1 MLATGWTGGI
11 SSDEL
16 RHVSEDPFNRE
27 PGGLETERLPK
38 YHERPTTIHRRP
50 ALRQPRQ
57 CPWNSSRC
65 ELLREHGAE
74 LLIHLGDIGS
84 ESVLEELLGGPAR
97 VVFGNCDDERSLAQY
112 ASILGIPSEHPGG
125 ALELSTGRL
134 AYTHGHLPGFTKDL
148 IEQESPTT
156 LAHGHTHEIRDER
169 IGDLHIINPGALF
182 RARRYTVALLHAEED
197 RLEVLQVP
205 RLG

>member
-1 MLATGWTGGI
+1 MNVQPPSIVGLL
-11 SSDEL
+11 SDS
-16 RHVSEDPFNRE
+16 HGNA
-27 PGGLETERLPK
+27 PGTRAGV
-38 YHERPTTIHRRP
+38 
-50 ALRQPRQ
+50 
-57 CPWNSSRC
+57 

-134 AYTHGHLPGFTKDL
+134 AYTHGHLPGVTKDL